1 MNNTI
6 ITPTIQTLIHQY
18 SLSYSAKEFEAD
30 FLGLG
35 GTTHDFLFSDQD
47 DLGHWCFC
55 HFTVHVDGDY
65 FTIVDGTFKRF
76 HISLLETKL
85 VQWLD
90 LLGVR
95 I

>member
-6 ITPTIQTLIHQY
+6 LTPTIRNLADKY
-18 SLSYSAKEFEAD
+18 NLSYSTMNFKPS
-30 FLGLG
+30 FLGTG

-47 DLGHWCFC
+47 DLGGWCFC

-65 FTIVDGTFKRF
+65 FTIVEGTYERF
-76 HISLLETKL
+76 HISLLENKL

-95 I
+95 V